1 MSGGMRG
8 GRLTA
13 PLGMAAL
20 IALAGTRAERRAA
33 RVRDVLAEMRIQGL
47 GVIDD
52 ATLEL
57 HPGLTV
63 VTGETGAGKTMVVTG
78 LHLLS
83 GGRADASRVRAGADR
98 AVVEGRFE
106 TTTDS
111 AAVKVA
117 SDAGAEPDDD
127 GSLIALR
134 SVTADGRSRAHL
146 GGRSVPNAVLS
157 ELADQVLAVHG
168 QNDQLRLLRSGEQR
182 AVLDRFAGDAVL
194 PALTEY
200 QRVRE
205 EWAEAVRELT
215 ERTER
220 SRELAREADLLR
232 HGLSE
237 IDAVAPEPGEDEALV
252 DEARR
257 LADVDQL
264 RETASGA
271 QLALNGSPDG
281 DPDAPGAVGLLGEAR
296 RRLGGAEDPVLRDL
310 EPRLAEAAAVL
321 ADVGAELGGYLDR
334 LDADPAR
341 LEQVL
346 ARQAELKQLT
356 KKYAADVDG
365 VLAWAEQART
375 KLAGMDT
382 SEEALAALAARRDEL
397 AAQLAGHARAVSEA
411 RQNAAGRLAAA
422 VTDELTGLAMPQAR
436 LEVVVQQ
443 KETDKN
449 DTCALPVDGRLL
461 HAGPDGVDEVE
472 LQLIAHSGA
481 PALPIHKGASGG
493 ELSRVMLALE
503 VVLADADTVP
513 TLVFDEV
520 DAGVGGRA
528 AVEIGRRLARLAQT
542 HQVVVVTHLAQVAAY
557 ADRHLVVDK
566 GAVDGGLTRSDVRV
580 VADEERVAELA
591 RMLAGLDSTET
602 GRAHAEELLDTAA
615 TYKRDQANSSRSE
628 KSAPAKKPRKSGS
641 QRSKQSA
648 R

>member
-1 MSGGMRG
+1 M
-8 GRLTA
+8 
-13 PLGMAAL
+13 
-20 IALAGTRAERRAA
+20 
-33 RVRDVLAEMRIQGL
+33 LAEMRIQGL

-52 ATLEL
+52 ATLAL
-57 HPGLTV
+57 HAGLTV

-78 LHLLS
+78 LHLLG
-83 GGRADASRVRAGADR
+83 GGRADASRVRSGAQR
-98 AVVEGRFE
+98 AVVEGRFQ
-106 TTTDS
+106 TTIDS
-111 AAVKVA
+111 PAAKVA
-117 SDAGAEPDDD
+117 GDAGAEPDDD
-127 GSLIALR
+127 GSLIAVR
-134 SVTADGRSRAHL
+134 TVTADGRSRAHL

-157 ELADQVLAVHG
+157 ELAEQVLAVHG

-182 AVLDRFAGDAVL
+182 AVLDRFAGEPVL
-194 PALTEY
+194 HVLADY
-200 QRVRE
+200 QRVRA

-220 SRELAREADLLR
+220 SRELAREAELLR
-232 HGLSE
+232 HGLAE
-237 IDAVAPEPGEDEALV
+237 IEAVAPESGEDVALV

-264 RETASGA
+264 REIATAA
-271 QLALNGSPDG
+271 HLALTGAVDG
-281 DPDAPGAVGLLGEAR
+281 DPDAPGAIGLVGEAR
-296 RRLGGAEDPVLRDL
+296 RRLSGAEDPALREL
-310 EPRLAEAAAVL
+310 EPRVAEAVAVL
-321 ADVGAELGGYLDR
+321 ADVGGELGGYLDR

-365 VLAWAEQART
+365 VLAWADEARSR
-375 KLAGMDT
+375 LSGMDT

-397 AAQLAGHARAVSEA
+397 AVELAEHAVAVSAARKEAAVGLSAAVSE
-411 RQNAAGRLAAA
+411 
-422 VTDELTGLAMPQAR
+422 ELDGLAMPQAR
-436 LEVVVQQ
+436 LEVVVEP
-443 KETDKN
+443 KEA
-449 DTCALPVDGRLL
+449 DTGDPNALPVQGRSL

-528 AVEIGRRLARLAQT
+528 AVEIGRRLARLART
-542 HQVVVVTHLAQVAAY
+542 HQVVVVTHLPQVAAY

-566 GAVDGGLTRSDVRV
+566 GAADGGLTRSDVRV
-580 VADEERVAELA
+580 VADERRVVELA
-591 RMLAGLDSTET
+591 RMLAGMDSTET
-602 GRAHAEELLDTAA
+602 GRAHAEELLDTATA
-615 TYKRDQANSSRSE
+615 YKLAQARFRRRGKAAPKKRERS
-628 KSAPAKKPRKSGS
+628 GN
-641 QRSKQSA
+641 
-648 R
+648 

>member
-1 MSGGMRG
+1 
-8 GRLTA
+8 
-13 PLGMAAL
+13 
-20 IALAGTRAERRAA
+20 
-33 RVRDVLAEMRIQGL
+33 MRIQGL

-52 ATLEL
+52 ATLAL
-57 HPGLTV
+57 HEGLTV

-78 LHLLS
+78 LHLLG
-83 GGRADASRVRAGADR
+83 GGRADASRVRSGAQR
-98 AVVEGRFE
+98 AVVEGRFQ
-106 TTTDS
+106 TTIDS
-111 AAVKVA
+111 PAAEVA

-127 GSLIALR
+127 GSLIAIR
-134 SVTADGRSRAHL
+134 TVTADGRSRAHL

-157 ELADQVLAVHG
+157 ELAEQVLAVHG

-182 AVLDRFAGDAVL
+182 AVLDRFAGEPVL
-194 PALTEY
+194 KVLEDY
-200 QRVRE
+200 KRVRA

-237 IDAVAPEPGEDEALV
+237 IEAVAPEPGEDVALV
-252 DEARR
+252 EEAKR

-264 RETASGA
+264 REIAAAA
-271 QLALNGSPDG
+271 QLALTGAADG
-281 DPDAPGAVGLLGEAR
+281 DPDSPGAIGLIGEAR
-296 RRLGGAEDPVLRDL
+296 RRLSSAEDPALREL
-310 EPRLAEAAAVL
+310 EPRVAEAVAVL
-321 ADVGAELGGYLDR
+321 ADVGGELGGYLDR

-356 KKYAADVDG
+356 KKYAADIDG
-365 VLAWAEQART
+365 VLAWAEEARAR
-375 KLAGMDT
+375 LSGMDT

-397 AAQLAGHARAVSEA
+397 AGELAELAAKLTAAREEAAV
-411 RQNAAGRLAAA
+411 QLAAA
-422 VTDELTGLAMPQAR
+422 VSEELEGLAMAQAR
-436 LEVVVQQ
+436 LEVVVQP
-443 KETDKN
+443 KPADPGDPN
-449 DTCALPVDGRLL
+449 ALEVGGTTV
-461 HAGPDGVDEVE
+461 HAGPEGVDDVE

-528 AVEIGRRLARLAQT
+528 AVEIGRRLARLART
-542 HQVVVVTHLAQVAAY
+542 HQVVVVTHLPQVAAF

-566 GAVDGGLTRSDVRV
+566 GSGEGGLTRSDVRV
-580 VADEERVAELA
+580 VADEQRVVELA
-591 RMLAGLDSTET
+591 RMLAGMDSTET
-602 GRAHAEELLDTAA
+602 GRAHAEELLETATA
-615 TYKRDQANSSRSE
+615 YKLAQARFGR
-628 KSAPAKKPRKSGS
+628 KGTAKKKAKSGGKTAS
-641 QRSKQSA
+641 G
-648 R
+648 

>member
-1 MSGGMRG
+1 
-8 GRLTA
+8 
-13 PLGMAAL
+13 
-20 IALAGTRAERRAA
+20 
-33 RVRDVLAEMRIQGL
+33 MRIQGL

-52 ATLEL
+52 ATLAL
-57 HPGLTV
+57 HAGLTV

-78 LHLLS
+78 LHLLG
-83 GGRADASRVRAGADR
+83 GGRADASRVRSGAQR
-98 AVVEGRFE
+98 AVVEGRFQ
-106 TTTDS
+106 TTIDS
-111 AAVKVA
+111 PAAKVA
-117 SDAGAEPDDD
+117 GDAGAEPDDD
-127 GSLIALR
+127 GSLIAVR
-134 SVTADGRSRAHL
+134 TVTADGRSRAHL

-157 ELADQVLAVHG
+157 ELAEQVLAVHG

-182 AVLDRFAGDAVL
+182 AVLDRFAGEPVL
-194 PALTEY
+194 HVLADY
-200 QRVRE
+200 QRVRA

-220 SRELAREADLLR
+220 SRELAREAELLR
-232 HGLSE
+232 HGLAE
-237 IDAVAPEPGEDEALV
+237 IEAVAPESGEDVALV

-264 RETASGA
+264 REIATAA
-271 QLALNGSPDG
+271 HLALTGAADG
-281 DPDAPGAVGLLGEAR
+281 DPDAPGAIGLVGEAR
-296 RRLGGAEDPVLRDL
+296 RRLSGAEDPALREL
-310 EPRLAEAAAVL
+310 EPRVAEAVAVL
-321 ADVGAELGGYLDR
+321 ADVGGELGGYLDR

-365 VLAWAEQART
+365 VLAWADEARSR
-375 KLAGMDT
+375 LSGMDT

-397 AAQLAGHARAVSEA
+397 AVELAEHAVVVSAARKEAAVGLSAAVSE
-411 RQNAAGRLAAA
+411 
-422 VTDELTGLAMPQAR
+422 ELDGLAMPQAR
-436 LEVVVQQ
+436 LEVVVEP
-443 KETDKN
+443 KEADAGDPN
-449 DTCALPVDGRLL
+449 ALPVQGRTL

-528 AVEIGRRLARLAQT
+528 AVEIGRRLARLART
-542 HQVVVVTHLAQVAAY
+542 HQVVVVTHLPQVAAY

-566 GAVDGGLTRSDVRV
+566 GAADGGLTRSDVRV
-580 VADEERVAELA
+580 VADERRVVELA
-591 RMLAGLDSTET
+591 RMLAGMDSTET
-602 GRAHAEELLDTAA
+602 GRAHAEELLDTATA
-615 TYKRDQANSSRSE
+615 YKLAQARFRRRGKAAPKKRERS
-628 KSAPAKKPRKSGS
+628 GN
-641 QRSKQSA
+641 
-648 R
+648 